1 MEKEIYDL
9 LQMEKKL
16 KKYLDK
22 SRFLHTQGVMYTCA
36 SMAMV
41 YDADMEKAQVAG
53 LLHDCAKC
61 IPNDKKLSM
70 CKKNHIPVSAFE
82 SENPFLLHAKLGAYL
97 ASEKYHVTDK
107 TVLSAI
113 TYHTTGRPMMQ
124 PLEKIVF
131 IADYIEPHRNKAPH
145 LSEIRKMAFKD
156 LDECIYM
163 ILRDMLQYLRA
174 NPKDIDTTTEDAFTY
189 YKQIHD
195 HKKLDMQ
202 NQI

>member
-9 LQMEKKL
+9 PKMEKKL

-22 SRFLHTQGVMYTCA
+22 NRFLHTQGVMYTCA
-36 SMAMV
+36 SLAMV
-41 YDADMEKAQVAG
+41 YDMDIEKAQVAG

-61 IPNDKKLSM
+61 IPNDKKISL
-70 CKKNHIPVSAFE
+70 CKKNHIPISDFE
-82 SENPFLLHAKLGAYL
+82 MENPFLLHAKLGAYL
-97 ASEKYHVTDK
+97 ASKKYHVTDELI
-107 TVLSAI
+107 LSAI
-113 TYHTTGRPMMQ
+113 TYHTTGRPMMR

-145 LSEIRKMAFKD
+145 LSEVRKMAFKD
-156 LDECIYM
+156 LDECVYM
-163 ILRDMLQYLRA
+163 ILRDTLQYLRS

-195 HKKLDMQ
+195 QKKFDGQ
-202 NQI
+202 NEL